1 MHVSDRT
8 TVKHSDQFQFSYA
21 EREEEDYLSIDY
33 QEEIRSI
40 LVYIGFVAVSLF
52 LLFIMISLISKCLKV
67 CRSGSELTMA
77 SKKQQQRK
85 SKQALNSF
93 LLYRQ
98 ISTSSVSSTR
108 LLINSPASHMSTQ
121 PCVVSGTTTTINT
134 I

>member
-8 TVKHSDQFQFSYA
+8 TVKYSDQFQSSYA
-21 EREEEDYLSIDY
+21 EREEDYLSIDY

-40 LVYIGFVAVSLF
+40 LVYIGLVAVSLF
-52 LLFIMISLISKCLKV
+52 LLLIMISLISRCLKV
-67 CRSGSELTMA
+67 CRSGPEPTMA
-77 SKKQQQRK
+77 SKKQQRRK

-108 LLINSPASHMSTQ
+108 FLINSPTCQMSTQ
-121 PCVVSGTTTTINT
+121 PCVVSGKTTTINAV
-134 I
+134 